1 MIFVS
6 SFGFLYFQIQVTEK
20 YSTAMCH
27 LPSLS
32 TVAIFIVTFEEESE
46 SEITQ
51 ERKRKSM
58 IGHLPS
64 LSTVARPIPQ
74 AAR

>member
-1 MIFVS
+1 M
-6 SFGFLYFQIQVTEK
+6 TEK

-32 TVAIFIVTFEEESE
+32 TVAIFVVTFEEESE